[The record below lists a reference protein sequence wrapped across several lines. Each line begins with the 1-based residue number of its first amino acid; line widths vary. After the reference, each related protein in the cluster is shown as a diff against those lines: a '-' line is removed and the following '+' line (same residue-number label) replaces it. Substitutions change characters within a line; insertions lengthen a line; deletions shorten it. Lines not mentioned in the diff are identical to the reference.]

1 MSKGRKPRLI
11 KLDEVTI
18 HPVRPPSKRCA
29 DWYWRAIRYVA
40 GEQRTVWSGRGPRA
54 DVKRIV
60 SALVAD
66 GLPDRKAEAEGEPV
80 RTVLDLLEVW
90 LGSLKGKTVPG
101 ERTRK
106 NYERAAKNVKKG
118 IGAVLLER
126 LDADTLDRYRDD
138 RLNDGAAPSTV
149 RFDLQVLRSAWRWG
163 HGHGFCRTATLPTVR
178 LPERRAYN
186 DRTPTRGDVAAV
198 LEALDG
204 WHRLALLLC
213 FTTGARVSE
222 IMALRWRD
230 VDTDTGLIRLG
241 KYEGA
246 RKSGERVFPLPLDV
260 LAELCN
266 PGEPEA
272 TVLGTP
278 AGLDGGRLRH
288 AMRRACKRAE
298 VQPFTPHGLR
308 RLATDELYRK
318 VGDVS
323 AAAALL
329 GHSPEVALRYYRKA
343 NIEDM
348 RSAVERAGL
357 GQLPRGEVVELR
369 RGGRG

>member
-1 MSKGRKPRLI
+1 MSKSKKPRPI
-11 KLDEVTI
+11 KLDEVTV
-18 HPVRPPSKRCA
+18 HPIRPPTNRCP

-40 GEQRTVWSGRGPRA
+40 GEQDTIWAGRGPRA
-54 DVKRIV
+54 EVKRIV
-60 SALVAD
+60 NALQAE
-66 GLPDRKAEAEGEPV
+66 GLPVTRTKNEAEPV
-80 RTVLDLLEVW
+80 RTVLDVLELW
-90 LGSLKGKTVPG
+90 LGSLMGKTVPS

-106 NYERAAKNVKKG
+106 NYERAAKNLKRG
-118 IGAVLLER
+118 IGSVLLER

-198 LEALDG
+198 LEELDG

-213 FTTGARVSE
+213 YTTGARISE
-222 IMALRWRD
+222 IMALRWAD
-230 VDTDTGLIRLG
+230 VDADTGLIRLG
-241 KYEGA
+241 RHAGA
-246 RKSGERVFPLPLDV
+246 RKSGERVFPLPLEV
-260 LAELCN
+260 LAELGE
-266 PGEPEA
+266 PGEPET
-272 TVLGTP
+272 TVLGIP

-288 AMRRACKRAE
+288 ALTRACERAE
-298 VQPFTPHGLR
+298 VKPFSPHGLR

-323 AAAALL
+323 AAAAIL

-343 NIEDM
+343 SLDDV
-348 RSAVERAGL
+348 RAAVERAGL
-357 GQLPRGEVVELR
+357 GSLPKGNVVPLKKS
-369 RGGRG
+369 G

>member
-1 MSKGRKPRLI
+1 MARLRKPHPI
-11 KLDEVTI
+11 KLDEVTV
-18 HPVRPPSKRCA
+18 HPIRPPSKRCP
-29 DWYWRAIRYVA
+29 DWYWRALRYIA
-40 GEQRTVWSGRGPRA
+40 GEQDTVWAGRGTRA

-66 GLPDRKAEAEGEPV
+66 GLPEREPGAKGEPV

-90 LGSLKGKTVPG
+90 LGSLKGKSVPG

-106 NYERAAKNVKKG
+106 NYERAGKNLKAQ

-126 LDADTLDRYRDD
+126 LDADTLDHFRDD
-138 RLNDGAAPSTV
+138 RLNGGAAPSTV

-163 HGHGFCRTATLPTVR
+163 HGHGFTRTATLPTVR

-186 DRTPTRGDVAAV
+186 DRTPTRGEVASV
-198 LEALDG
+198 LEALEG

-213 FTTGARVSE
+213 YTTGARISE
-222 IMALRWRD
+222 IMALRWAD
-230 VDTDTGLIRLG
+230 VDADTGLIRLG
-241 KYEGA
+241 RHAGA
-246 RKSGERVFPLPLDV
+246 RKSGERVFPLPLEV
-260 LAELCN
+260 LAELGE
-266 PGEPEA
+266 PGEPDA

-288 AMRRACKRAE
+288 ALTRACERAE
-298 VQPFTPHGLR
+298 VAPFSPHGLR

-323 AAAALL
+323 VAAAIL
-329 GHSPEVALRYYRKA
+329 GHSPEVALRYYRSSS
-343 NIEDM
+343 IDDI
-348 RSAVERAGL
+348 RIAVETANL
-357 GQLPRGEVVELR
+357 GRLPQGSAIRFR
-369 RGGRG
+369 KAQ